1 MYTSWPY
8 WSVPDRMNSQP
19 IRRGPRLC
27 PAAVPK
33 NNIGV
38 HLSRDLQVDQMTI
51 TTHKFV
57 RAH

>member
-1 MYTSWPY
+1 MYHVYFLAVLERARSHELT
-8 WSVPDRMNSQP
+8 QP

-51 TTHKFV
+51 TTH
-57 RAH
+57 